1 MFKSIR
7 KQKQES
13 IILKYFTTF
22 VFIYYFCYLLS
33 NAKVRNDFVQ
43 ICVIA
48 GIMNALNTDRELLSG
63 HGHAVSAIATL
74 SGDRTL
80 I

>member
-1 MFKSIR
+1 MFRSIR

-13 IILKYFTTF
+13 IVLKYFTTF
-22 VFIYYFCYLLS
+22 VFIYYFCYLS

-48 GIMNALNTDRELLSG
+48 GIMNALNTDCELLSG
-63 HGHAVSAIATL
+63 HGHAVPAIATL